1 VTDNSK
7 PPAQRFLNGEVHDW
21 YRILLGYSDHL
32 VSNLLD
38 RFDVGVGG
46 FVLDPFCGSGT
57 TLVEC
62 MKRKIPCVG
71 IDANP
76 SSCFASRVKTNWS
89 LKGARLLTL
98 LGEVEKTFPQFIQ
111 AEASADPTFQY
122 LRASGMLKRGW
133 ISSRPLEKAIALK
146 SAIDA
151 ARTTSPYRN
160 ALMLALIAEVVVSG
174 SNMRFGPEPYCGPK
188 KKDADLLET
197 FSARVRSMA
206 RDLNTVSSID
216 SEKALILE
224 GDSRQCSDILTG
236 DFLELFSTV
245 ICSPPYPAEHD
256 YTRHSRL
263 ELAFLEAVIDRDSLR
278 KIKKAMIRSHTK
290 GIYKE
295 DEDSAHLLRSDAL
308 NKITQRIS
316 VKAARK
322 SHGFARLYSTVVK
335 EYFGGM
341 KRHLESLLPFLKPGA
356 NCAYV
361 VGDQSCYLRVHI
373 PTAEILS
380 EIVTS
385 AGFDS
390 PVIEHWRERWST
402 TTSKMI
408 DENILFFQKPL
419 N

>member
-1 VTDNSK
+1 VTDNPK
-7 PPAQRFLNGEVHDW
+7 PPAQHFLNGEVHDW

-38 RFDVGVGG
+38 RFDVGVGD

-62 MKRKIPCVG
+62 MKRKIPSVG

-89 LKGARLLTL
+89 LKATRLRTLLT
-98 LGEVEKTFPQFIQ
+98 EVEKGFQRFIQ

-122 LRASGMLKRGW
+122 LRTSGMLKRGW

-146 SAIDA
+146 SAIEA
-151 ARTTSPYRN
+151 LQTTATYRN
-160 ALMLALIAEVVVSG
+160 ALMLALIAEVVASG
-174 SNMRFGPEPYCGPK
+174 SNIRFGPEPYCGPK
-188 KKDADLLET
+188 KKDANLLEA
-197 FSARVRSMA
+197 FSARVRTMA
-206 RDLNTVSSID
+206 RDLDIVSNVD

-224 GDSRQCSDILTG
+224 GDSRRCSEIFGG
-236 DFLELFSTV
+236 DFLGLFSAV

-263 ELAFLEAVIDRDSLR
+263 ELAFLEAVIDRESLR
-278 KIKKAMIRSHTK
+278 TIKKTMIRSHTK
-290 GIYKE
+290 GIYK
-295 DEDSAHLLRSDAL
+295 DDKDSAHLLHSDAL
-308 NKITQRIS
+308 ARITTKIS
-316 VKAARK
+316 AKAARK

-341 KRHLESLLPFLKPGA
+341 KRHMESLFPLLKSGA

-361 VGDQSCYLRVHI
+361 VGDQSCYLQVHI

-385 AGFDS
+385 VGFRN